1 MNIKIIIPI
10 LNPPKDFFTKN
21 LPMLKNQ
28 TIKADI
34 ILINSGDK
42 IPEDLTYQVI
52 NINKKD
58 FNHANTR
65 NLALD
70 FEADYYLFMTQDALP
85 FDEYLVENLCKGFEN
100 SEVVV
105 SYARQLPYRD
115 ADIIEVFARN
125 TNYPDISKLKSKD
138 DLSTLGI
145 KTFFNSDSCS
155 MYDAK
160 YFRSIGGF
168 KKDLN
173 TNEDMEYSARA
184 ILNNKKVYYNAT
196 AKVYHSHNFNISEVW
211 KRYNQIGMFFKE
223 NFWISKS
230 VESYVRTESSGIKQ
244 AKAELF
250 FILKNKPFYLFK
262 SILFSLTKFFAFK
275 IGFKRSNCSIV
286 EVTLLK
292 DLKL

>member
-10 LNPPKDFFTKN
+10 LNPSKDFFTKN
-21 LPMLKNQ
+21 LSMLKNQ

-42 IPEDLTYQVI
+42 IPEDFSYQVI
-52 NINKKD
+52 NIDRKD

-65 NLALD
+65 NMASN

-100 SEVVV
+100 NDVVV
-105 SYARQLPYRD
+105 SYARQLPYLQ

-125 TNYPDISKLKSKD
+125 TNYPDVSKLKSKD
-138 DLSTLGI
+138 DLATLGI

-160 YFRSIGGF
+160 YFKNIKGF

-173 TNEDMEYSARA
+173 TNEDMEYAARA
-184 ILNNKKVYYNAT
+184 IFNNKKIYYNST
-196 AKVYHSHNFNISEVW
+196 AKVYHSHNFNILEVW
-211 KRYNQIGMFFKE
+211 KRYNQLGIFFKE
-223 NFWISKS
+223 NSWISKS
-230 VESYVRTESSGIKQ
+230 VALYIKTESSGIKQ
-244 AKAELF
+244 AKAELV

-262 SILFSLTKFFAFK
+262 SILFSFTKFFAFK
-275 IGFKRSNCSIV
+275 LGYRRNSSIR
-286 EVTLLK
+286 
-292 DLKL
+292 

>member
-21 LPMLKNQ
+21 LSMLKNQ

-42 IPEDLTYQVI
+42 IPEDLNYQVI
-52 NINKKD
+52 NIDKKD

-85 FDEYLVENLCKGFEN
+85 FDEYLLESLCKGFVD
-100 SEVVV
+100 SDTVV
-105 SYARQLPYRD
+105 SYARQITYSN
-115 ADIIEVFARN
+115 ADIIEKFARN

-138 DLSTLGI
+138 DLATLGI

-160 YFRSIGGF
+160 YFKNIKGF

-173 TNEDMEYSARA
+173 TNEDMEYAARA
-184 ILNNKKVYYNAT
+184 ILNNKKIYYNAT
-196 AKVYHSHNFNISEVW
+196 AKVYHSHNFNILEVW
-211 KRYNQIGMFFKE
+211 KRYNQIGIFFKE
-223 NFWISKS
+223 NSWISQS
-230 VESYVRTESSGIKQ
+230 VALYIKTESSGVKQ
-244 AKAELF
+244 AKAELV
-250 FILKNKPFYLFK
+250 FILKNRPFYLFK
-262 SILFSLTKFFAFK
+262 SVLFSFTKFIAFK
-275 IGFKRSNCSIV
+275 LGYRRNSPIG
-286 EVTLLK
+286 
-292 DLKL
+292 

>member
-21 LPMLKNQ
+21 LSMLKNQ
-28 TIKADI
+28 TLKADI

-42 IPEDLTYQVI
+42 IPEDLSYKVI

-65 NLALD
+65 NIALS

-85 FDEYLVENLCKGFEN
+85 FDEYLIENLCKEFKKDE
-100 SEVVV
+100 EIVV
-105 SYARQLPYRD
+105 SYARQIPYSD

-138 DLSTLGI
+138 NIATLGI

-160 YFRSIGGF
+160 YFKKVYGF

-173 TNEDMEYSARA
+173 TNEDMEYAARA
-184 ILNNKKVYYNAT
+184 ILNNKKIYYNAS
-196 AKVYHSHNFNISEVW
+196 AKVYHSHNFNILEVW
-211 KRYNQIGMFFKE
+211 KRYNQIGIFFKE
-223 NFWISKS
+223 NDWISKTIA
-230 VESYVRTESSGIKQ
+230 VYIKAESSGIKQ
-244 AKAELF
+244 AKAELSF
-250 FILKNKPFYLFK
+250 VLKNRPSYLFK
-262 SILFSLTKFFAFK
+262 SVLFSFTKFLAFK
-275 IGFKRSNCSIV
+275 RGYNKNNFKG
-286 EVTLLK
+286 
-292 DLKL
+292 

>member
-10 LNPPKDFFTKN
+10 LNPPKDFFIKN
-21 LPMLKNQ
+21 IQMLKNQ
-28 TIKADI
+28 SIKTDI
-34 ILINSGDK
+34 ILINSGNK
-42 IPEDLTYQVI
+42 IPESVDYQII
-52 NINKKD
+52 NIDKKD

-65 NLALD
+65 NIALSFD
-70 FEADYYLFMTQDALP
+70 ADYYLFMTQDALP
-85 FDEYLVENLCKGFEN
+85 FDEYLVENLYKGFEQD
-100 SEVVV
+100 SQIVV
-105 SYARQLPYRD
+105 SYAKQMPYSD

-173 TNEDMEYSARA
+173 TNEDMEYAARA
-184 ILNNKKVYYNAT
+184 ILNNKKIYYNAT

-211 KRYNQIGMFFKE
+211 KRYNQIGIFFKE
-223 NFWISKS
+223 NSWISKS
-230 VESYVRTESSGIKQ
+230 VALYVKTESSGVKQ

-250 FILKNKPFYLFK
+250 FILKNRPLYLFK
-262 SILFSLTKFFAFK
+262 SIVFSFTKFFAFK
-275 IGFKRSNCSIV
+275 RGNK
-286 EVTLLK
+286 K
-292 DLKL
+292 

>member
-10 LNPPKDFFTKN
+10 LNPSKDFFTKN

-42 IPEDLTYQVI
+42 IPEDLSYQVI
-52 NINKKD
+52 NIDKKD
-58 FNHANTR
+58 FNHSNTR

-70 FEADYYLFMTQDALP
+70 FETDYFLFMTQDALP

-105 SYARQLPYRD
+105 SYARQLPYGD

-125 TNYPDISKLKSKD
+125 TNYPVVSKLKSKD

-160 YFRSIGGF
+160 YFKNIKGF

-173 TNEDMEYSARA
+173 TNEDMEYAARA
-184 ILNNKKVYYNAT
+184 ILNNKEIYYNST
-196 AKVYHSHNFNISEVW
+196 AKVYHSHNFNILEVW
-211 KRYNQIGMFFKE
+211 KRYNQIGIFFKE
-223 NFWISKS
+223 NSWISQS
-230 VESYVRTESSGIKQ
+230 VALYIKTESSGVKQ
-244 AKAELF
+244 AKTELI
-250 FILKNKPFYLFK
+250 FILKNRPFYLFK
-262 SILFSLTKFFAFK
+262 SVLFSFTKFIAFK
-275 IGFKRSNCSIV
+275 LGYSRNSPIG
-286 EVTLLK
+286 
-292 DLKL
+292 

>member
-10 LNPPKDFFTKN
+10 LNPPKDFFIKN
-21 LPMLKNQ
+21 IQMLKNQ
-28 TIKADI
+28 SIKADI

-42 IPEDLTYQVI
+42 IPEDLSYQVI

-105 SYARQLPYRD
+105 SYARQLPYGD

-125 TNYPDISKLKSKD
+125 TNYPDISKLKSKE

-160 YFRSIGGF
+160 YFISIDGF

-173 TNEDMEYSARA
+173 TNEDMEYAARA
-184 ILNNKKVYYNAT
+184 ILNNKKIYYNAI

-211 KRYNQIGMFFKE
+211 KRYNQIGIFFKE
-223 NFWISKS
+223 NSWISKS
-230 VESYVRTESSGIKQ
+230 VALYVKTESSGIKQ

-250 FILKNKPFYLFK
+250 FVLKNKPFYLFK
-262 SILFSLTKFFAFK
+262 SVLFSFTKFFAFK
-275 IGFKRSNCSIV
+275 RGYTRNNSKG
-286 EVTLLK
+286 
-292 DLKL
+292 

>member
-10 LNPPKDFFTKN
+10 LNPSKDFFINN
-21 LPMLKNQ
+21 LKILKNQ
-28 TIKADI
+28 TVKVDI

-42 IPEDLTYQVI
+42 ILEDLNYQVI

-65 NLALD
+65 NIALN

-105 SYARQLPYRD
+105 SYARQLPYGD

-125 TNYPDISKLKSKD
+125 TNYPDTSRLKSKE
-138 DLSTLGI
+138 DLATLGI

-155 MYDAK
+155 MYDSK

-173 TNEDMEYSARA
+173 TNEDMEYAARA
-184 ILNNKKVYYNAT
+184 ILNNKKIYYNAI

-211 KRYNQIGMFFKE
+211 KRYNQIGIFFKE
-223 NFWISKS
+223 NAWISKS
-230 VESYVRTESSGIKQ
+230 VALYIKTESTGIKQ

-250 FILKNKPFYLFK
+250 FVLKNKPFYLFK
-262 SILFSLTKFFAFK
+262 SILFSFTKFFAFK
-275 IGFKRSNCSIV
+275 VGFKRDNS
-286 EVTLLK
+286 K
-292 DLKL
+292 G

>member
-10 LNPPKDFFTKN
+10 LNPSKDFFTKN

-42 IPEDLTYQVI
+42 IPEDLSYQVI
-52 NINKKD
+52 NIDKKD
-58 FNHANTR
+58 FNHSNTR

-70 FEADYYLFMTQDALP
+70 FETDYFLFMTQDALP

-105 SYARQLPYRD
+105 SYARQLPYGD

-125 TNYPDISKLKSKD
+125 TNYPVVSKLKSKD

-160 YFRSIGGF
+160 YFKNIKGF

-173 TNEDMEYSARA
+173 TNEDMEYAARA
-184 ILNNKKVYYNAT
+184 ILNNKEIYYNST
-196 AKVYHSHNFNISEVW
+196 AKVYHSHNFNILEVW
-211 KRYNQIGMFFKE
+211 KRYNQIGIFFKE
-223 NFWISKS
+223 NSWISQS
-230 VESYVRTESSGIKQ
+230 VALYIKTESSGIKQ
-244 AKAELF
+244 AKAELI
-250 FILKNKPFYLFK
+250 FILKNRPFYLFK
-262 SILFSLTKFFAFK
+262 SVLFSFTKFIAFK
-275 IGFKRSNCSIV
+275 LGYSRNSPIG
-286 EVTLLK
+286 
-292 DLKL
+292 